1 MTARLDRRLAPAR
14 LLSRPSPTARLDRR
28 LAPAKPARTTA
39 RRHAALAGALAALA
53 GLLPAAAIAQEP
65 GTEVGGSVPSYLEL
79 SIDAPAAL
87 AGFPSA
93 TGASEAAIAATITAT
108 DAPIELSIADGDTD
122 AAARR
127 GHLVAGARM
136 LGDPLQ
142 ATAGGAPFQPLDQP
156 LGPLLMRWSD
166 VLAGQRTVIRLRQRA
181 TAAALR
187 AGPYAKTV
195 LITASTQT
203 P

>member
-1 MTARLDRRLAPAR
+1 MTARLKALLAA
-14 LLSRPSPTARLDRR
+14 
-28 LAPAKPARTTA
+28 LAAV
-39 RRHAALAGALAALA
+39 LAGALPSAA
-53 GLLPAAAIAQEP
+53 AQEP

-79 SIDAPAAL
+79 AIDAPAAL
-87 AGFPSA
+87 ASFP
-93 TGASEAAIAATITAT
+93 GASGSSEVTIGATITAT
-108 DAPIELSIADGDTD
+108 NAPIELSVADGDTD

-127 GHLVAGARM
+127 GHLVAGVRV

-142 ATAGGAPFQPLDQP
+142 ATVGSAPFQPLDQP

-166 VLAGQRTVIRLRQRA
+166 VLAGRRTVIRLRQRA

-195 LITASTQT
+195 LVTASTQT